1 MKDKFFFIEYL
12 FVYYEYIN
20 YIKQNKTMETIIR
33 IIKEAIL
40 NNEKEYK
47 GITLP
52 TRQTSGSDR
61 QIITYAEIQARNFYT
76 QNIK

>member
-1 MKDKFFFIEYL
+1 
-12 FVYYEYIN
+12 
-20 YIKQNKTMETIIR
+20 METIIR
-33 IIKEAIL
+33 MIKEAIL
-40 NNEKEYK
+40 NNEREYK
-47 GITLP
+47 GIALP

>member
-1 MKDKFFFIEYL
+1 
-12 FVYYEYIN
+12 
-20 YIKQNKTMETIIR
+20 METIIQM
-33 IIKEAIL
+33 IKEAIL

>member
-1 MKDKFFFIEYL
+1 
-12 FVYYEYIN
+12 
-20 YIKQNKTMETIIR
+20 MENIIR

-40 NNEKEYK
+40 NNENEYK

-52 TRQTSGSDR
+52 TRQTAGSDR
-61 QIITYAEIQARNFYT
+61 QIITYAEMQARNFYT